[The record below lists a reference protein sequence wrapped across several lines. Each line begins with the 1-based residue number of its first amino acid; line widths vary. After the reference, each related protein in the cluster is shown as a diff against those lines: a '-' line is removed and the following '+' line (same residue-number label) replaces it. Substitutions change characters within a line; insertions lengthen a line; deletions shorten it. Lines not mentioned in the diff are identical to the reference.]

1 MSEESRKKMRQR
13 QLERRRRQRRR
24 RRIKVAVERLALF
37 ILLAVAI
44 LFMTSALLKVRR
56 RENLQALSLPDWC
69 QEAYL
74 PVNPYSR
81 PGTERTKVKNI
92 VVHYV
97 ANPGTT
103 ARENRNYFA
112 GMADAPE
119 SERRSVSSHFIIGLE
134 GEILC
139 CVPVQEVAYAN
150 YPRNEDTISIECCHP
165 DNSGKFTQE
174 TQKSLV
180 KLVSWLCSSL
190 DLKASDVIR
199 HYDVSGKNCP
209 KYYVEHEDA
218 WTTLKSEIADQ
229 IK

>member
-180 KLVSWLCSSL
+180 KLVLWLCGSL

-229 IK
+229 IR

>member
-1 MSEESRKKMRQR
+1 MNVSEESRKKIKFFVLVILVTAAIFFLAICLFRQHKK
-13 QLERRRRQRRR
+13 QDLES
-24 RRIKVAVERLALF
+24 V
-37 ILLAVAI
+37 
-44 LFMTSALLKVRR
+44 T
-56 RENLQALSLPDWC
+56 LPDWC
-69 QEAYL
+69 EEAYL

-81 PGTERTKVKNI
+81 PGTKRREVRNI

-97 ANPGTT
+97 ANPKTT

-112 GMADAPE
+112 SMAEE
-119 SERRSVSSHFIIGLE
+119 SAEERRSVSSHFIIGLE

-165 DNSGKFTQE
+165 DDSGKFTRE
-174 TQKSLV
+174 TEDSLI
-180 KLVSWLCSSL
+180 KLVSWLCQSL

-218 WTTLKSEIADQ
+218 WTALRKRITDR
-229 IK
+229 